1 MSIHGRPGAVA
12 AAARTATRT
21 TVLLFLVTS
30 AVAFVAMVPAAA
42 PGGALPQSTKSKAPA
57 AAPAGPPFKV
67 ATFNVLFASHTDG
80 RNPRRAVFA
89 HSAVRTERAVRLIRR
104 SGIDVAGLQEL
115 QRSARRKLRNL
126 APELGMFDAGTRSV
140 VWRKD
145 DFAFVEGHTI
155 RTRTYHGRLARTPVV
170 TLRQRAT
177 GQHLVVM
184 SVHNP
189 ADTRGPAEEFRDE
202 ATQQQL
208 AEVLRYRRTTDPVP
222 LVVLGDMNARAR
234 FFCPFTASGDMHAA
248 AGGSHVDGSC
258 NVPSFNKGIDWI
270 MGSTDVAFSRF
281 KDDYDT
287 RLTTDH
293 PLITAVARLARRTP
307 SAREREVAG
316 ELALGR

>member
-1 MSIHGRPGAVA
+1 MSILRRTGAVA
-12 AAARTATRT
+12 SAARAVTRT
-21 TVLLFLVTS
+21 AALLFLATS
-30 AVAFVAMVPAAA
+30 AVASLAMAPATASGAVLPHATRSDATAAA
-42 PGGALPQSTKSKAPA
+42 PVR
-57 AAPAGPPFKV
+57 PPFKV

-80 RNPRRAVFA
+80 RNPRRAAFA
-89 HSAVRTERAVRLIRR
+89 HSTVRTGRAVRLFRR

-115 QRSARRKLRNL
+115 QRPARRTFRRL
-126 APELGMFDAGTRSV
+126 APEFGIVAAGTRSV

-145 DFAFVEGHTI
+145 DFAFVKGHTI
-155 RTRTYHGRLARTPVV
+155 RTRTYHGRSARTPVV

-189 ADTRGPAEEFRDE
+189 ADTRGPAEAFRDE

-208 AEVLRYRRTTDPVP
+208 SEVMRHRRSADPVP
-222 LVVLGDMNARAR
+222 LLVLGDMNARAR

-281 KDDYDT
+281 RDDYDT
-287 RLTTDH
+287 RRATDH
-293 PLITAVARLARRTP
+293 PLITAVARIAR
-307 SAREREVAG
+307 
-316 ELALGR
+316 